1 MKRLP
6 NNPSDKL
13 IRPGF
18 SLIEIVVVLAIVA
31 VMFGTA
37 MMMVSSPQQE
47 AEIREVHSD
56 IEDLARQAREMS
68 FSYQQPFVVE
78 LREGEVLMRPLAN
91 PDARIVDDLSEST
104 STNSGLKE
112 LETMSWPRVVTI
124 DPKYELWVLR
134 WGQQNFTYV
143 TGETVE
149 SWIHTPNSPCE
160 PVVIKL
166 VSTDGNTL
174 LSRKYHPLTAV
185 ATDDELEIRK
195 PQ

>member
-1 MKRLP
+1 MRHLP
-6 NNPSDKL
+6 NTSYFKPAH
-13 IRPGF
+13 RGF
-18 SLIEIVVVLAIVA
+18 SLIEIVVVLAIIA

-37 MMMVSSPQQE
+37 AMMVSSPQQE
-47 AEIREVHSD
+47 AEIREVHND

-91 PDARIVDDLSEST
+91 PDARIVGELSESS
-104 STNSGLKE
+104 STNSSLKE
-112 LETMSWPRVVTI
+112 LETMKWPRVVTI
-124 DPKYELWVLR
+124 DPKYELWILR
-134 WGQQNFTYV
+134 WGQQNYTYV
-143 TGETVE
+143 TGDTVE
-149 SWIHTPNSPCE
+149 NWVHTPNSPCE

-166 VSTDGNTL
+166 VTRDGNSL

>member
-1 MKRLP
+1 MNLRHNDSQLTH
-6 NNPSDKL
+6 
-13 IRPGF
+13 RGF
-18 SLIEIVVVLAIVA
+18 SLIEIVVVLAIIA

-47 AEIREVHSD
+47 AEIREVHND

-91 PDARIVDDLSEST
+91 PNARIVDELSEAPME
-104 STNSGLKE
+104 NRGLKE
-112 LETMSWPRVVTI
+112 LETMKWPRVVTI

-134 WGQQNFTYV
+134 WGQQNFTFV
-143 TGETVE
+143 TGEVVE
-149 SWIHTPNSPCE
+149 SWVHTPNSPCE
-160 PVVIKL
+160 PVIIKL
-166 VSTDGNTL
+166 VSRDGNSL
-174 LSRKYHPLTAV
+174 LSRKYHPLTAM

>member
-1 MKRLP
+1 MKHSSYDSHFKPTRA
-6 NNPSDKL
+6 
-13 IRPGF
+13 GF
-18 SLIEIVVVLAIVA
+18 SLIEIVVVLAIIA

-47 AEIREVHSD
+47 AEIREIHND

-78 LREGEVLMRPLAN
+78 LREGTVLMRPLAN
-91 PDARIVDDLSEST
+91 PDARIVDDLSEAPAE
-104 STNSGLKE
+104 NSGLKN
-112 LETMSWPRVVTI
+112 LETMKWPREVII
-124 DPKYELWVLR
+124 DPKYELWILR

-143 TGETVE
+143 TGDVIE
-149 SWIHTPNSPCE
+149 SWIHTTNSPCE
-160 PVVIKL
+160 PVIIKL
-166 VSTDGNTL
+166 VTRDGNSL

>member
-1 MKRLP
+1 VKRRQTDP
-6 NNPSDKL
+6 KFKL
-13 IRPGF
+13 TRPGF
-18 SLIEIVVVLAIVA
+18 SLMEIVVVLAIIA

-91 PDARIVDDLSEST
+91 PDARIVDELSESPT
-104 STNSGLKE
+104 GNSGLKE
-112 LETMSWPRVVTI
+112 LETMKWPRVVTI
-124 DPKYELWVLR
+124 DPKYELWILR

-143 TGETVE
+143 TGEVVE
-149 SWIHTPNSPCE
+149 RWIHTPNSPCE
-160 PVVIKL
+160 PVIIKL
-166 VSTDGNTL
+166 LSRDGNSL

-195 PQ
+195 PR